1 MVTYMYNLYIPNID
15 VVSMNQDTEL
25 LRKYHIIDVQT
36 IITNSKQ

>member
-1 MVTYMYNLYIPNID
+1 MVTYMYNLYIID